1 MNRAI
6 ACAVALVALMGAACG
21 DEGGSGSS
29 NDTTT
34 TTAGTTTSRPA
45 PTEAEAKAAVLTT
58 SDLPA
63 GWEVDDSTDDDAADD
78 DNPCPAFDKIEEV
91 KPAAEAEAS
100 FARAETGPFVE
111 HTVEIYADEATAQRV
126 MQLADEAV
134 RACNT
139 FTQSDPDM
147 GNLRGTFALGTN
159 PNLGDQS
166 MAAAMTATAEG
177 VELSGEIVVVRD
189 GRAISL
195 IFNLGMQVQGVRTGR
210 LESAL
215 TTELARKAAAKLQA
229 AA

>member
-1 MNRAI
+1 MNKAI
-6 ACAVALVALMGAACG
+6 ACMAALLGLITAACG
-21 DEGGSGSS
+21 DGSGNSA
-29 NDTTT
+29 DTTT
-34 TTAGTTTSRPA
+34 TTAATTTSRPA

-63 GWEVDDSTDDDAADD
+63 GWEVDDSTDDGGDD
-78 DNPCPAFDKIEEV
+78 DDGPCPAFDKLDEV

-111 HTVEIYADEATAQRV
+111 HTVEIYADEATAERV

-139 FTQSDPDM
+139 FTQNDEDLGTM
-147 GNLRGTFALGTN
+147 RGSFALGTN

-166 MAAAMTATAEG
+166 LAAAMTATAEG
-177 VELSGEIVVVRD
+177 VDINGEIVVMRD
-189 GRAISL
+189 GRAVSV
-195 IFNLGMQVQGVRTGR
+195 IFNLGLQVEGVRTGR

-229 AA
+229 VA

>member
-1 MNRAI
+1 MNKAL
-6 ACAVALVALMGAACG
+6 ACMAALLGLVAAACG
-21 DEGGSGSS
+21 DGGSGNSG
-29 NDTTT
+29 DTTT
-34 TTAGTTTSRPA
+34 TSAATTTSRPA

-63 GWEVDDSTDDDAADD
+63 GWEVDDTTDDGGDDD
-78 DNPCPAFDKIEEV
+78 DNPCPAFDKLDEV

-139 FTQSDPDM
+139 FTQSDEDL
-147 GNLRGTFALGTN
+147 GSVRGSFALGTN

-177 VELSGEIVVVRD
+177 VEISGEIVVVRD
-189 GRAISL
+189 GRAISV
-195 IFNLGMQVQGVRTGR
+195 IFNLGMQVEGVRTGR

-229 AA
+229 VA

>member
-1 MNRAI
+1 MNKAL
-6 ACAVALVALMGAACG
+6 ACMAALLGLVATACG
-21 DEGGSGSS
+21 DNGSGNSG
-29 NDTTT
+29 DTTT
-34 TTAGTTTSRPA
+34 TTAASTTTSRPA

-58 SDLPA
+58 SDLPS
-63 GWEVDDSTDDDAADD
+63 GWEVDDSTDDGGDDD
-78 DNPCPAFDKIEEV
+78 DNPCPAFDKLDEV

-100 FARAETGPFVE
+100 FAKAETGPFVE

-139 FTQSDPDM
+139 FTQTDEDLGSV
-147 GNLRGTFALGTN
+147 RGTFALGTN

-166 MAAAMTATAEG
+166 MAAAMNASAEG
-177 VELSGEIVVVRD
+177 VQISGEIVVVRD
-189 GRAISL
+189 GRAISV